1 MPPPEPHTAP
11 VAVVPK
17 KMSKARASECAFSL
31 MYAEFKLGGSYV
43 VTKFVPPTAVTCGLA
58 AGMPTPTC
66 IAPQGVGGE
75 ALKHAGGGTP
85 LPPPSPEAAT
95 KVMPCRLPSA
105 KKSS

>member
-11 VAVVPK
+11 VAEVPK
-17 KMSKARASECAFSL
+17 KMSKARASASAFSL
-31 MYAEFKLGGSYV
+31 TYAEFRLGGLYV

-66 IAPQGVGGE
+66 IAPQGVGAE
-75 ALKHAGGGTP
+75 ALKHAGGGKS
-85 LPPPSPEAAT
+85 LPPQSPEAAT
-95 KVMPCRLPSA
+95 KVMPCVFPSA